1 MQPTDDAPPAA
12 LRQSPSWLI
21 GQASVYAH
29 RLVNDGLATADA
41 RRYHFS
47 VLSALAECG
56 PVSQIALGRR
66 CHLDRSDIA
75 SVVGELAE
83 RGHLERQPDPADLR
97 RNIVTITPEGARY
110 LDRLSELVSQAQDD
124 LLAPL
129 TEDERRQLQS
139 LMARVVEHH
148 AELRGAGWACGQ
160 S

>member
-1 MQPTDDAPPAA
+1 MQPTDDAPPTA

-47 VLSALAECG
+47 ALAEYG

-75 SVVGELAE
+75 AVVGELGEHGHVE
-83 RGHLERQPDPADLR
+83 REPDPAPCAA
-97 RNIVTITPEGARY
+97 T
-110 LDRLSELVSQAQDD
+110 S
-124 LLAPL
+124 
-129 TEDERRQLQS
+129 
-139 LMARVVEHH
+139 
-148 AELRGAGWACGQ
+148 
-160 S
+160 